1 VPTGARAR
9 IGHAMSMGSR
19 DSPTAF
25 PTLPR
30 NKGAVIAPAALG
42 GGPSWALGAAL
53 VAGILVLQAT
63 TAIGSPDASMPASS
77 RGSRSGVSSV
87 LGELVG
93 VCPEEQSSCSSAL
106 NGAPEAHRYRVDR
119 AHRIAGTDLRYA
131 ARGAH
136 ACPWSAAPPL
146 AFGTG
151 LGSDLRRPLGITRV
165 GGLLV
170 SQLLTV
176 FTTPERLSRARE
188 ADDAARSSPRAPARL
203 SQKLVRWGDARQHD
217 CVRALRT
224 AGWILAALSLAP
236 ACGRPQLATVAA
248 TSAPVDQATSL
259 PETSHPEP
267 EMPFTAW
274 LKLRLPSGGSV
285 TSEGGSVAVEHL
297 VTADDTALTIAK
309 AYLDLTDVYFAKDLA
324 GEITKRHPNLA
335 VGDRIAIPH
344 LLAAP
349 YKTPEE
355 DRLRWPDDRAMKGVF
370 ISGIFAGA
378 FWPETLERLASHGLN
393 AVVLD
398 AKDYMGTVNY
408 PTQVP
413 LAKELGAFNDP
424 PIADYARAI
433 RFAHARGIRVIA
445 RIPCFHDPWAAK
457 HAPRLSLMA
466 SSGRPFQMGWT
477 DPSNTEVQDYIV
489 ALTRE
494 VIDLGAD
501 EVQLDYVRF
510 PVQSIGI
517 AHAVMPAPD
526 GHRSRAMKEFVR
538 RVHEV
543 TQARKIPLSLD
554 VFGVTATGE
563 PSDIEALGQN
573 LAILGSETE
582 VLSPMVYP
590 SHYAPGWSGFDVPGS
605 HPEIIGIGTRAALG
619 KLKAGH
625 LPGTLIRPWLQA
637 SSYKTP
643 NYGPQYIRDEIK
655 SAETSGAV
663 GWLMWDPSNSY
674 WAVWGA
680 LPRVSGD
687 ASTKR
692 DGSGAG
698 DQASRPP
705 WRATMSSSAG
715 P

>member
-1 VPTGARAR
+1 
-9 IGHAMSMGSR
+9 M
-19 DSPTAF
+19 
-25 PTLPR
+25 
-30 NKGAVIAPAALG
+30 
-42 GGPSWALGAAL
+42 
-53 VAGILVLQAT
+53 
-63 TAIGSPDASMPASS
+63 
-77 RGSRSGVSSV
+77 
-87 LGELVG
+87 
-93 VCPEEQSSCSSAL
+93 
-106 NGAPEAHRYRVDR
+106 
-119 AHRIAGTDLRYA
+119 
-131 ARGAH
+131 
-136 ACPWSAAPPL
+136 
-146 AFGTG
+146 
-151 LGSDLRRPLGITRV
+151 
-165 GGLLV
+165 
-170 SQLLTV
+170 
-176 FTTPERLSRARE
+176 
-188 ADDAARSSPRAPARL
+188 
-203 SQKLVRWGDARQHD
+203 
-217 CVRALRT
+217 
-224 AGWILAALSLAP
+224 LAALSLAP
-236 ACGRPQLATVAA
+236 ACGRPQVATVAA
-248 TSAPVDQATSL
+248 TGSPVNHAASPVPATSL
-259 PETSHPEP
+259 PDT
-267 EMPFTAW
+267 PFTAW
-274 LKLRLPSGGSV
+274 LKARVPSGGSV
-285 TSEGGSVAVEHL
+285 TREGGSVGVEH
-297 VTADDTALTIAK
+297 VVAPDDTALTIAK

-324 GEITKRHPNLA
+324 AEITKGHPNLA

-344 LLAAP
+344 LLLAP

-355 DRLRWPDDRAMKGVF
+355 DRMRWPDDRAMKGVF
-370 ISGIFAGA
+370 ISGVFAGS
-378 FWPETLERLASHGLN
+378 FWPETVERLASHGLN

-408 PTQVP
+408 PTKVP
-413 LAKELGAFNDP
+413 LAKELGAVNDP

-457 HAPRLSLMA
+457 HATRLSLM
-466 SSGRPFQMGWT
+466 SRSGRPFQMGWT

-489 ALTRE
+489 ALTTE

-510 PVQSIGI
+510 PVQSVGI
-517 AHAVMPAPD
+517 ANVAMPAPD

-543 TQARKIPLSLD
+543 TQAHNVPLSLD

-573 LAILGSETE
+573 LAVLGSETE

-590 SHYAPGWSGFDVPGS
+590 SHYAPGYNGFDVPGN

-625 LPGTLIRPWLQA
+625 LRGTLIRPWLQA

-643 NYGPQYIRDEIK
+643 NYGPQYIRDEIS
-655 SAETSGAV
+655 SAEKSGAV

-680 LPRVSGD
+680 LPRAPTATAPKQESSG
-687 ASTKR
+687 
-692 DGSGAG
+692 GG
-698 DQASRPP
+698 DQASRPQ

>member
-1 VPTGARAR
+1 LRA
-9 IGHAMSMGSR
+9 
-19 DSPTAF
+19 
-25 PTLPR
+25 
-30 NKGAVIAPAALG
+30 
-42 GGPSWALGAAL
+42 
-53 VAGILVLQAT
+53 
-63 TAIGSPDASMPASS
+63 
-77 RGSRSGVSSV
+77 
-87 LGELVG
+87 
-93 VCPEEQSSCSSAL
+93 
-106 NGAPEAHRYRVDR
+106 
-119 AHRIAGTDLRYA
+119 
-131 ARGAH
+131 
-136 ACPWSAAPPL
+136 
-146 AFGTG
+146 
-151 LGSDLRRPLGITRV
+151 
-165 GGLLV
+165 
-170 SQLLTV
+170 
-176 FTTPERLSRARE
+176 
-188 ADDAARSSPRAPARL
+188 
-203 SQKLVRWGDARQHD
+203 
-217 CVRALRT
+217 
-224 AGWILAALSLAP
+224 AGWVLAALSLAP
-236 ACGRPQLATVAA
+236 GCGRPQVATVAA
-248 TSAPVDQATSL
+248 TTAPADHAGSPPADKPAPPHPD
-259 PETSHPEP
+259 PET
-267 EMPFTAW
+267 PFTAW
-274 LKLRLPSGGSV
+274 LRARLPSGGSV
-285 TSEGGSVAVEHL
+285 TREGDGVAVEH
-297 VTADDTALTIAK
+297 VVAADDTALTIAK
-309 AYLDLTDVYFAKDLA
+309 AYLDLTDVYLAKDLA
-324 GEITKRHPNLA
+324 AEITKLHPNLA
-335 VGDRIAIPH
+335 VGERIAIPH
-344 LLAAP
+344 LLLAP

-370 ISGIFAGA
+370 ISGVFAGA

-408 PTQVP
+408 PTKVP
-413 LAKELGAFNDP
+413 LAKELGAFSDP

-457 HAPRLSLMA
+457 HAPRLSLIA

-510 PVQSIGI
+510 PVQSVGI

-543 TQARKIPLSLD
+543 TQARSIPLSLD

-573 LAILGSETE
+573 LAVLGSETE

-590 SHYAPGWSGFDVPGS
+590 SHYAPGWNGFEVPGN

-692 DGSGAG
+692 DVSGGG
-698 DQASRPP
+698 DQASRPQ
-705 WRATMSSSAG
+705 WRATMSRSAG